1 MRSLCLNDS
10 ASFLALGIF
19 LGIDIGVLS
28 RRALPQSPSSMVQ
41 SGDWFIL
48 PDLYAALPFNGCQN
62 PLFHIVGKESRDL
75 INSYG
80 VLPPHCRAG
89 FTPGELFAF
98 YCYPHASN
106 NAFRVF
112 AVFIDVLLVLDEVSD
127 VQALRNDPD
136 GEDRSLVIACQD
148 GH

>member
-80 VLPPHCRAG
+80 VLNPSPPPRRI
-89 FTPGELFAF
+89 
-98 YCYPHASN
+98 YP
-106 NAFRVF
+106 RGTLC
-112 AVFIDVLLVLDEVSD
+112 LLPPCL
-127 VQALRNDPD
+127 Q
-136 GEDRSLVIACQD
+136 
-148 GH
+148 